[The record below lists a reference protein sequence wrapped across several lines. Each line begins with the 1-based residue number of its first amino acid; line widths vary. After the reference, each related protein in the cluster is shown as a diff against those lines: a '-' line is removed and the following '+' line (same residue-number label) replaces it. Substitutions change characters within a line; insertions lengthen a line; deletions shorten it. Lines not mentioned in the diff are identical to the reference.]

1 MTTEK
6 KRCRSRLLLVVVVV
20 GLATIITTMTT
31 TITNSVVDAFTATAS
46 SRNDVR
52 LRRRVL
58 IVSLSGSSSIG
69 DDGSSSNDDV
79 TIKSSSSSS
88 SSSLMS
94 DTSFLSHV
102 MLKVPSV
109 DKSVS
114 YWTGDDMGGKVTR
127 SKGNGLANGEEELLS
142 AFVEMGRS
150 TSTRYS
156 SCARY
161 KDDTATS
168 SSSPPPPPP
177 AFSLE
182 LVTTNKATYSVGNI
196 ISYIGISKLLQFQN
210 NLLGAI
216 IANDGKEVQKK
227 EEEQEQEEPNGIPIK
242 SVASAPG
249 DYIAQFTL
257 RSKDLT
263 ATSDFYTTILG
274 MDNKAQDD
282 KLLCLRY
289 NNNDKSSSSLGVPTT
304 LVFEN
309 FVDDDNDDVVLEKG
323 DCFDHIAIQTTSHV
337 VDNLY
342 KDVVSQQNN
351 NVFMKPTLMFGMK
364 VIGLLDPN
372 GYKVVVA
379 GKKQI

>member
-58 IVSLSGSSSIG
+58 IVSLSGSSRSIG

-79 TIKSSSSSS
+79 TIKSSS

-168 SSSPPPPPP
+168 SSSHPPP

-227 EEEQEQEEPNGIPIK
+227 EEEEQEQEEPNGIPIK

-274 MDNKAQDD
+274 MDNKAQDE

>member
-6 KRCRSRLLLVVVVV
+6 KRCRSRLPLVVVVV
-20 GLATIITTMTT
+20 GLATIITAMTT

-52 LRRRVL
+52 LRRQVL

-161 KDDTATS
+161 KDDTATNS
-168 SSSPPPPPP
+168 SSPPPPP

-227 EEEQEQEEPNGIPIK
+227 EEEEQEQEEPNGIPIK

-351 NVFMKPTLMFGMK
+351 NVFMKPTSMFGMK

>member
-20 GLATIITTMTT
+20 VLATIVTTMTT

-52 LRRRVL
+52 LRRQVL
-58 IVSLSGSSSIG
+58 IVSLS
-69 DDGSSSNDDV
+69 GSSSNDDV

-168 SSSPPPPPP
+168 SSSPPPP

-227 EEEQEQEEPNGIPIK
+227 EEEEQEQEEPNGIPIK

-282 KLLCLRY
+282 QLLCLRY

-351 NVFMKPTLMFGMK
+351 NVFMKPTSMFGMK

>member
-1 MTTEK
+1 
-6 KRCRSRLLLVVVVV
+6 
-20 GLATIITTMTT
+20 MTT
-31 TITNSVVDAFTATAS
+31 TITDSVVDAFTATAS

-58 IVSLSGSSSIG
+58 IVSLSGSNSIG
-69 DDGSSSNDDV
+69 DNGSTSNDDV

-88 SSSLMS
+88 SSSSSLMS
-94 DTSFLSHV
+94 ETSFLSHV

-127 SKGNGLANGEEELLS
+127 SKGNGLANGEGELLS

-156 SCARY
+156 SNDDDE

-168 SSSPPPPPP
+168 SSSPPP

-182 LVTTNKATYSVGNI
+182 LLKTNKETYSVGNI

-216 IANDGKEVQKK
+216 IANDGKQVQKK
-227 EEEQEQEEPNGIPIK
+227 EIEQEQEEPNGIPIK

-257 RSKDLT
+257 KSKNLT
-263 ATSDFYTTILG
+263 STSDFYTAILG

-323 DCFDHIAIQTTSHV
+323 DCFDHIAIQTTSSNI

-351 NVFMKPTLMFGMK
+351 NVFMKPTTMFGMK

-372 GYKVVVA
+372 GYKVVIA
-379 GKKQI
+379 GK